1 MTGTLR
7 GLLALGEAPKSRVA
21 LMVGLGSTTIVFGVG
36 LMATAGYLIS
46 RAAERPA
53 ILSLTA
59 AIVGVRF
66 FGIARPIARYF
77 DRLSSHDLAFR
88 FVAGVRRRVYDRIEP
103 LAPARLEG
111 FRRGDLLSRLVADV
125 DSLQNLHLRGVG
137 PPLVAL
143 LAGAVSVAVAAA
155 FLPAA
160 GLVLGLGLLAG
171 GLVVPAVAAR
181 LSRRSTEQAA
191 SRGKLSAQLV
201 ELVSGSAE
209 LVAFGRGDD
218 FLGRLRVTD
227 AKLVR
232 NARRAAFGD
241 GAGEGLGL
249 IVAGATVAGVLAVAV
264 SAHSA
269 GDLDGVTI
277 ALLALLALAVFEAV
291 QPLPEAARE
300 LAATLAGGRRVLELT
315 AREPAIVDPKNPLP
329 FPEGM
334 PVVELENVRARYSPS
349 EPLALDGLTLRL
361 EPGRRIALLG
371 RSGAGK
377 TTVTNLLLRFIDPEQ
392 GRVTLAGQD
401 LREYRQEDVRRA
413 VAVAGQEAHL
423 FSTSIRENLRLGR
436 PDASDNELEQ
446 ALDSARIGEW
456 VRSLPEGLDTLVGE
470 EGRELSG
477 GQRQRITLA
486 RALLAEAPVLVL
498 DEPTAH
504 LDSRTAEKLLADVFA
519 AAGDRCVVLI
529 THRSEG
535 LDLVDEVV
543 VIESPIDRKET

>member
-7 GLLALGEAPKSRVA
+7 GLLALGEAPRSRVA
-21 LMVGLGSTTIVFGVG
+21 LAVALGSTTIVFGVG

-143 LAGAVSVAVAAA
+143 LAAAVSVAVAAA

-249 IVAGATVAGVLAVAV
+249 VVAGATVAGVLAVAV
-264 SAHSA
+264 SA
-269 GDLDGVTI
+269 
-277 ALLALLALAVFEAV
+277 
-291 QPLPEAARE
+291 R
-300 LAATLAGGRRVLELT
+300 
-315 AREPAIVDPKNPLP
+315 
-329 FPEGM
+329 
-334 PVVELENVRARYSPS
+334 
-349 EPLALDGLTLRL
+349 
-361 EPGRRIALLG
+361 
-371 RSGAGK
+371 
-377 TTVTNLLLRFIDPEQ
+377 
-392 GRVTLAGQD
+392 
-401 LREYRQEDVRRA
+401 
-413 VAVAGQEAHL
+413 
-423 FSTSIRENLRLGR
+423 RLG
-436 PDASDNELEQ
+436 S
-446 ALDSARIGEW
+446 
-456 VRSLPEGLDTLVGE
+456 SLPRSRAGEGF
-470 EGRELSG
+470 S
-477 GQRQRITLA
+477 
-486 RALLAEAPVLVL
+486 
-498 DEPTAH
+498 
-504 LDSRTAEKLLADVFA
+504 S
-519 AAGDRCVVLI
+519 
-529 THRSEG
+529 
-535 LDLVDEVV
+535 
-543 VIESPIDRKET
+543 